1 MDVTTFQATCSVC
14 GDEYTAQRKQRP
26 GYCGNACQLRDAR
39 RKRLKLEIYT
49 EFHGLEY
56 QKLIDPETGQ
66 TVVCTTVNFTPRGW
80 ELLGRYCVKSGQTA
94 EEWIGEEL
102 KDVYNELLGPE
113 GLEVGDTRIV
123 YPQGRAG

>member
-1 MDVTTFQATCSVC
+1 MSTRLRGNSDRGIAATLVN
-14 GDEYTAQRKQRP
+14 YAMP
-26 GYCGNACQLRDAR
+26 GG
-39 RKRLKLEIYT
+39 KRLKLEIYT

-80 ELLGRYCVKSGQTA
+80 ELLGRYCAKSGQTA